1 MSKPVRGSVPS
12 RPLHPENESG
22 TPAGELGRA
31 SGPPPPAESDASP
44 RVVTRGESTPTHAP
58 AIVDWLSFTVHE
70 GAAKH
75 PMDWAHNLSVCLPVY
90 DLDVGPQEKGTAGFT
105 NSAPLL
111 IVRAG
116 EPVNVGKIAWGG
128 ESQRERVY
136 VSLSA
141 ALCNRVSNWDR
152 MAAILD
158 LIDARITRVDLA
170 HDDYDGLRNVD
181 EAVAMY
187 DAGMFK
193 SGGRNPICSCQG
205 DWKLVSGHG
214 RTFYVGKRGHG
225 KLLRVY
231 EKGKQLGDASSPW
244 VRWEVELHNRDRV
257 IPADVLCDPA
267 RYLAGSF
274 PALEFISK
282 ERSPIK
288 TQRKA
293 LKASLDHL
301 IECLSKSYG
310 KTINA
315 MVMQGLDPHDIV
327 AMTLRGGVPDRLKR
341 PLAGLPKG
349 TAIYGADRGEP

>member
-1 MSKPVRGSVPS
+1 MSKPDRGHAPAHVPHPQDEVVAPSGSAS
-12 RPLHPENESG
+12 RDSG
-22 TPAGELGRA
+22 RRA
-31 SGPPPPAESDASP
+31 PGQLVESP
-44 RVVTRGESTPTHAP
+44 RGVIRGESTPVHAP

-70 GAAKH
+70 GAVAH
-75 PMDWAHNLSVCLPVY
+75 PMDWAHNPSVYLQVS
-90 DLDVGPQEKGTAGFT
+90 DLEVGPAEKGTAGFLH
-105 NSAPLL
+105 SAPLV
-111 IVRAG
+111 IPRAG
-116 EPVNVGKIAWGG
+116 DPVHVGKIAWGG
-128 ESQRERVY
+128 ESQRKRVY
-136 VSLSA
+136 LSLSA
-141 ALCNRVSNWDR
+141 ALCNRVSAWEP
-152 MAAILD
+152 MTAILD
-158 LIDARITRVDLA
+158 IVQARITRVDLA
-170 HDDYDGLRNVD
+170 HDDYDGRRNVD
-181 EAVAMY
+181 DAVAMY

-231 EKGKQLGDASSPW
+231 EKGKQLGDTSSPW
-244 VRWEVELHNRDRV
+244 VRWEVEFHNRDRV
-257 IPADVLCDPA
+257 IPADVLCEPA
-267 RYLAGSF
+267 RYLAGAF
-274 PALEFISK
+274 PALSFVSE
-282 ERSPIK
+282 ERTAIR

-293 LKASLDHL
+293 LQASLGHL

-349 TAIYGADRGEP
+349 EVLYEARHGEP